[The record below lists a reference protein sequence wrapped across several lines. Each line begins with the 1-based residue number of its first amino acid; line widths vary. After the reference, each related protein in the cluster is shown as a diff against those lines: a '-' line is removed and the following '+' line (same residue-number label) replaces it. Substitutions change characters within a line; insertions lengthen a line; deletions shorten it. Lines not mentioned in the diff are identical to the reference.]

1 MANTTNRIA
10 GTAFFTIDRT
20 SYLARGDFSYSC
32 ALVTRESVGGIDGV
46 HGYNE
51 KPHVPFIEG
60 TLTNSG
66 GLDVRALN
74 SLTDTTVQLQ
84 LANGKT
90 VVGRD
95 MWSIDS
101 NDVGVDDGKVKFRV
115 EGLQG
120 AVTEN

>member
-10 GTAFFTIDRT
+10 GTAFLAIDGT
-20 SYLARGDFSYSC
+20 SYLARGEFSYSP
-32 ALVTRESVGGIDGV
+32 ALVERESVPGIDTI
-46 HGYNE
+46 HGYIE
-51 KPHVPFIEG
+51 KPYVPFIEG

-66 GLDVRALN
+66 GLDVAAIN
-74 SLTDTTVQLQ
+74 AMTDVTVTLE

-90 VVGRD
+90 IIGRN
-95 MWSIDS
+95 MWTTSAQE
-101 NDVGVDDGKVKFRV
+101 VGVDEGKVKFRV